1 MNLVDLNINII
12 IDFDSTFVKL
22 EGLEELARISLHE
35 NPRKDEIIKEIE
47 KITNDG
53 MTGKITFENS
63 LEERLRLFKSNKND
77 ISNLVDMLQE
87 NVTHSIANN
96 KSYFM
101 ENSQNIY
108 VISGGFEDWIYPI
121 VLPYGIKRENV
132 ISNKF
137 FYDEEGMI
145 TGIDKSIPLTKTG
158 GKTQCVRN
166 LTLSGKKIFIGDGF
180 TDYEVKKNGEV
191 DEFILFVENIHRKE
205 LDNYA
210 DHITQSWDEVLA
222 YIS

>member
-53 MTGKITFENS
+53 MLGKITFENS
-63 LEERLRLFKSNKND
+63 LEERLRLFKSNKSD
-77 ISNLVDMLQE
+77 ISKLVDVLQE
-87 NVTHSIANN
+87 NVTDSIVGN
-96 KSYFM
+96 KDYFM

-108 VISGGFEDWIYPI
+108 IISGGFEDWIYPI

-132 ISNKF
+132 LSNKF
-137 FYDEEGMI
+137 FYDDQGTI
-145 TGIDKSIPLTKTG
+145 IGIDKSIPLTKSG
-158 GKTQCVRN
+158 GKSKCVRN
-166 LTLSGKKIFIGDGF
+166 LALTGKKIFIGDGF

-191 DEFILFVENIHRKE
+191 DEFILFIENIHRIE
-205 LDNYA
+205 LDNHA
-210 DHITQSWDEVLA
+210 DHITQGWDEVIA